1 LTHCALRIVERL
13 VKAINTTGSAQL
25 AVSGGTSPLET
36 FKILSSTPINWDR
49 VCVTL
54 VDDRNV
60 LPDHKDSNEA
70 LIKSNLL
77 VNFASAAKFIPI
89 FENTTEVLGIR
100 RPFDVTL
107 LGMGVDGHFAS
118 LFPDMIE
125 SNLAGEKEA
134 FDSNCLA
141 SVLKVSPRGDPLHSR
156 TTMNLSMIL
165 ESRAIFLL
173 VNGPEKL
180 RSLEEAR
187 HNKSIPVHYL
197 LSQTKTPVIIE
208 KS

>member
-1 LTHCALRIVERL
+1 VKHCAERVLERL
-13 VKAINTTGSAQL
+13 VRAINEVGSAQL
-25 AVSGGTSPLET
+25 VVSGGTSPLEI
-36 FKILSSTPINWDR
+36 FKILSSTPINWDK

-89 FENTTEVLGIR
+89 FENTTEVLGLR

-107 LGMGVDGHFAS
+107 LGMGGDGHFAS
-118 LFPDMIE
+118 LFPDMVE
-125 SNLAGEKEA
+125 SNLLEEREA
-134 FDSNCLA
+134 FDSKSLA
-141 SVLKVSPRGDPLHSR
+141 SVLKLSPKGDPLHSR

-173 VNGPEKL
+173 VNGPEKHRVL
-180 RSLEEAR
+180 QEA
-187 HNKSIPVHYL
+187 HQNKSIPVHYL
-197 LSQTKTPVIIE
+197 ISQTKTPVIIE